1 MRTEVA
7 DRAPGR
13 ERWALPLSIGA
24 SLVVGIAISLLSP
37 TLEAFLVGAI
47 AITCLAP
54 ILARTVRRRLDIFEP
69 IVMANLALF
78 VMYVA
83 RPGALLTMEGP
94 TMFKGYDISHNLR
107 EALLL
112 ALVATI
118 ALQVGYALPW
128 AARLARRMSQVAAEW
143 AVDTTVA
150 YAVGL
155 MLAGVVLFGLF
166 LQSAGGL
173 GIIFELAAGRS
184 STQEA
189 YFRGSS
195 AYLYSA
201 PQLLWPASLL
211 LVAVALGTGRR
222 ALLLPAAPAMLALAL
237 FSSGRGSR
245 ITLLPLLLSP
255 GVYWYLSRQR
265 RPSWVAI
272 VVTGYLVFTVGI
284 AYFRETRVQDLE
296 RSKLAELEKSIT
308 DPTFELRELV
318 MKGTDNDMFE
328 SLSAATLVVGEK
340 IQPNPLDFTKRI
352 VAKPIPSI
360 LWRGKPV
367 DPDENLNDVLFPDER
382 VRASSGTGLVGSW
395 FVGGGIFGVAAGMVL
410 LGFLLRVPWEYLQRF
425 PGSSAAQLVLTM
437 TLMFIPMLLR
447 GGISDTI
454 ARALFGIVPI
464 LIALKVCRR
473 PAEAEAA

>member
-1 MRTEVA
+1 MRA
-7 DRAPGR
+7 DTIESSFGR
-13 ERWALPLSIGA
+13 ERWALVISMGA
-24 SLVVGIAISLLSP
+24 SLLVGAAITVLSP
-37 TLEAFLVGAI
+37 TIEAFLVGAI

-54 ILARTVRRRLDIFEP
+54 LLARALRRRLDVFEP
-69 IVMANLALF
+69 LAIANLALF

-83 RPGALLTMEGP
+83 RPGAILTMDGP
-94 TMFKGYDISHNLR
+94 AMFKGYDISHNLR
-107 EALLL
+107 EALVL
-112 ALVATI
+112 ALVAVF

-128 AARLARRMSQVAAEW
+128 AARLARRLSPVGGEW

-150 YAVGL
+150 YAIG
-155 MLAGVVLFGLF
+155 MMITGAVLFGLF
-166 LQSAGGL
+166 LQQAGGL
-173 GIIFELAAGRS
+173 GVLFELAAGRS
-184 STQEA
+184 STQES

-211 LVAVALGTGRR
+211 LVALAIGTRR
-222 ALLLPAAPAMLALAL
+222 RMLLVPAAPALLALAL

-255 GVYWYLSRQR
+255 AVYWYLARRR
-265 RPSWVAI
+265 RPGWLALTI
-272 VVTGYLVFTVGI
+272 AGYLVFTVGI
-284 AYFRETRVQDLE
+284 AYFRETRVQE
-296 RSKLAELEKSIT
+296 NEVSKLAELEKSIT
-308 DPTFELRELV
+308 DPSFELRELV
-318 MKGTDNDMFE
+318 LKGTDNDMFE
-328 SLSAATLVVGEK
+328 SLTAATLVVGEQ
-340 IQPNPLDFTKRI
+340 IRPDPFDFAKRI
-352 VAKPIPSI
+352 VAKPIPSVI
-360 LWRGKPV
+360 WHGKPV
-367 DPDENLNDVLFPDER
+367 DPDEHLNDVLFPNER

-395 FVGGGIFGVAAGMVL
+395 FVGGGIFGVAVGMVL
-410 LGFLLRVPWEYLQRF
+410 LGFLLRLPWEYLLRF

-473 PAEAEAA
+473 PGGEPA